1 VSLSTCLSI
10 VAEGV
15 TMKKKKKKK
24 NHVPFRLNM
33 LFFAVFIMFSTLIL
47 RLGVVQI
54 VYGEDY
60 TKEVERTENL
70 TVSTPVPR
78 GKIYDR
84 YNRLVVDNEPL
95 RTITYTRFK
104 NSKEEQRLK
113 IAKELSKLIDMPTD
127 KITERDKK
135 DFWITLNPERAQK
148 KITKKEEELFK
159 AKKLTDKDIY
169 KLQLE
174 RITEKELNELTPED
188 LKVLAIKRQMDSGYA
203 MTPQIVKNQG
213 VEPKEYAIISENLD
227 KLPGVDTTTDWK
239 RKYVYGDMFR
249 TILGNITSSDEGLPR
264 ERLDYYLVRD
274 YNRNDRVGK
283 SYIEQKYEDVLHGTK
298 AKVKN
303 VTDKDGNI
311 LETKYLS
318 KGQRGNDLVLTI
330 DMELQKKVE
339 QIIEEEL
346 LAAKGTAG
354 ADLLDRAFVVLM
366 NPKNGEILSMA
377 GKQLVTDKQGKLK
390 INDYALGTFTS
401 SYPAGSVV
409 KGATVLTGFQTGAI
423 QPGTVLVDE
432 PIKIKGTP
440 VKASYKTMGAINDL
454 DALRMSSNV
463 YMFKTAMNLA
473 GVTYKP
479 NGTLPVKPE
488 AFNTMRYYYSQ
499 FGLGV
504 PTGIDLPNE
513 FAGYKGPS
521 DKPGFLLD
529 LAIGQYDTYT
539 PLQLVQYASVI
550 ANGGYRI
557 KPQIVKEVR
566 EPTTKPEEMG
576 KVIESAEPVVL
587 NRIDMKDEYIAR
599 VQEGFRQVMQE
610 RGGTA
615 NPYFGT
621 APYLPAGKTG
631 TAQTFYDGPDK
642 VKRKSGPNGTPP
654 AVYNLTL
661 IGYAPY
667 DNPQVAF
674 SVVVPWL
681 RDDKNPVNKKIGRR
695 VLDAY
700 FELMKT
706 EVNAD
711 SNATAPEQPQQ

>member
-1 VSLSTCLSI
+1 
-10 VAEGV
+10 
-15 TMKKKKKKK
+15 MKKKKQKKK
-24 NHVPFRLNM
+24 KSHVPFRLNM

-60 TKEVERTENL
+60 KKEVERTENL

-84 YNRLVVDNEPL
+84 YHRIVVDNEPL
-95 RTITYTRFK
+95 RTITYTRLK
-104 NSKEEQRLK
+104 SSKADQRMD
-113 IAKELSKLIDMPTD
+113 IAKELSKLITMPTD
-127 KITERDKK
+127 KITDRDKK
-135 DFWITLNPERAQK
+135 DFWMTLYPKRAEA
-148 KITKKEEELFK
+148 KITKKEKTLFK
-159 AKKLTDKDIY
+159 QEKLTDKDIY
-169 KLQLE
+169 NLKLD
-174 RITEKELNELTPED
+174 RITKTELKELTSQD
-188 LKVLAIKRQMDSGYA
+188 LNMLAIKIKMDSGYA
-203 MTPQIVKNQG
+203 MTPQIVKNQD
-213 VEPKEYAIISENLD
+213 VSPTEYAVISENLD
-227 KLPGVDTTTDWK
+227 KLPGVDTTTDWN
-239 RKYVYGDMFR
+239 RKYVYENMFR
-249 TILGNITSSDEGLPR
+249 SILGKITTSDEGLPR

-303 VTDKDGNI
+303 VTDKEGNI

-366 NPKNGEILSMA
+366 NPKNGEVLSIA
-377 GKQLVTDKQGKLK
+377 GKKLNKNDKGQE
-390 INDYALGTFTS
+390 IQDYALGTFTS

-409 KGATVLTGFQTGAI
+409 KGATVLTGYQTGAI
-423 QPGTVLVDE
+423 EPGTVLVDE
-432 PIKIKGTP
+432 PIRIKGTP

-479 NGTLPVKPE
+479 YAPLPVKSE
-488 AFNTMRYYYSQ
+488 AFDTMRYYYSQ

-513 FAGYKGPS
+513 FSGYKGPS

-539 PLQLVQYASVI
+539 PLQLVQYVSAI

-566 EPTTKPEEMG
+566 EPTAKPEELG
-576 KVIESAEPVVL
+576 KVTESAEPVVL
-587 NRIDMKDEYIAR
+587 NRIDMEEDYIAR
-599 VQEGFRQVMQE
+599 VQEGFRQVMQVK
-610 RGGTA
+610 GGTG

-631 TAQTFYDGPDK
+631 TAQTFYDGPDQE
-642 VKRKSGPNGTPP
+642 KRKSGPNGAPP

-667 DNPQVAF
+667 DDPQVAF

-681 RDDKNPVNKKIGRR
+681 RNDTNPVNKKIGRR

-700 FELMKT
+700 FELLKSEEST
-706 EVNAD
+706 NSHTTD
-711 SNATAPEQPQQ
+711 SETGSQQ